1 MKIDYEILIVGAG
14 VVGATLAF
22 LLAKQGIQTCLV
34 DQRNTQDYSKKNYFT
49 GRTAS
54 LNLSSIELFEKIG
67 IWKNLIKFSTKFRRM
82 FIWDGEGSSSIEFL
96 AKDIEEDV
104 LGYIVTNNS
113 IVSEIFKKYSCL
125 PNLTISAYVI
135 NPGGLLNFFFFISLL

>member
-1 MKIDYEILIVGAG
+1 MLYIFFTTITFYTAEIRVENSRIWVNPVELKIDYEILIVGAG

-67 IWKNLIKFSTKFRRM
+67 IWKNLSKFSLFLLLFRQLV
-82 FIWDGEGSSSIEFL
+82 SSQIFFLVLRTLEFRH
-96 AKDIEEDV
+96 
-104 LGYIVTNNS
+104 
-113 IVSEIFKKYSCL
+113 
-125 PNLTISAYVI
+125 P
-135 NPGGLLNFFFFISLL
+135 